1 MDIYG
6 NNYKDNNNKNNSN
19 NKVLWILIAS
29 NTKKLFVNLENYLK
43 QVSNI
48 TIIKMEFMK
57 LSILLDDNNEVQFIF
72 NNEILKK
79 PNCIYFLGSTTH
91 SPSITLMD
99 SINYLKY
106 LRKQFELLKIHV
118 INHNELSFITIDKFM
133 SHIICK
139 NINILQPKTMLINI
153 VEFKNQN
160 NNSAHQLSEQ
170 VLLDMQKNPSY
181 NQIIN
186 NFNFPII
193 LKSPFGGCG
202 KYVWKIDNLNELDSF
217 VKSYSESN
225 IIVQEFISA
234 SLLRDVRV
242 FIINN
247 EIIYSY
253 QRTGIQNDPTEFKS
267 NISNGGSINEIQIDE
282 SLKNIVNKFLIHY
295 PIEIGA
301 LDFLYGA
308 DSWLLCEI
316 SLGANLT
323 IHDIDKKNEVYGK
336 IVNYLV
342 QKTLSI

>member
-1 MDIYG
+1 MNIYG
-6 NNYKDNNNKNNSN
+6 NSNNNPN
-19 NKVLWILIAS
+19 NKVLWILVAS
-29 NTKKLFVNLENYLK
+29 NTKKLVVNLENYLQ
-43 QVSNI
+43 QVSDI

-57 LSILLDDNNEVQFIF
+57 LSILLNDNDEVQFIF

-79 PNCIYFLGSTTH
+79 PDCIYFLGSSTR
-91 SPSITLMD
+91 SISITLMD

-106 LRKQFELLKIHV
+106 LRKQFELLKIHI
-118 INHNELSFITIDKFM
+118 INQNELSFITIDKFM
-133 SHIICK
+133 THIICK
-139 NINILQPKTMLINI
+139 NIKISQPKTLLINI
-153 VEFKNQN
+153 AELKNQN
-160 NNSAHQLSEQ
+160 NNSTHQLSEQ
-170 VLLDMQKNPSY
+170 SPSY

-193 LKSPFGGCG
+193 LKSPFGSCG
-202 KYVWKIDNLNELDSF
+202 KYIWKIDNLTELNSF

-225 IIVQEFISA
+225 IIVQEFISN
-234 SLLRDVRV
+234 SLLKDVRV

-282 SLKNIVNKFLIHY
+282 SLKNIVNKFLILY